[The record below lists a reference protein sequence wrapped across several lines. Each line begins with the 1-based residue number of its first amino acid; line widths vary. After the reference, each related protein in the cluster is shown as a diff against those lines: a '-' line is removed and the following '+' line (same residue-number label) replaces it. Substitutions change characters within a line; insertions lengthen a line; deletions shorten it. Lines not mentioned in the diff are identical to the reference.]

1 MKKRDNIG
9 ILERSI
15 QKSILKGNFSQG
27 EGAVVSNARHK
38 EALDKAF
45 VSMLS
50 VKKAIED
57 KAAFEIVAIDLREAI
72 YNLGS
77 IVGKS
82 VSDDILDRIF
92 SQFCIGK

>member
-1 MKKRDNIG
+1 M
-9 ILERSI
+9 EEAI
-15 QKSILKGNFSQG
+15 QKTLLHGGFNQG
-27 EGAVVSNARHK
+27 ESSVVSNARHK
-38 EALDKAF
+38 EALDNAYK
-45 VSMLS
+45 SMLS

-57 KAAFEIVAIDLREAI
+57 KAAFEIAAIDLREDI

>member
-1 MKKRDNIG
+1 
-9 ILERSI
+9 
-15 QKSILKGNFSQG
+15 
-27 EGAVVSNARHK
+27 
-38 EALDKAF
+38 
-45 VSMLS
+45 MLS